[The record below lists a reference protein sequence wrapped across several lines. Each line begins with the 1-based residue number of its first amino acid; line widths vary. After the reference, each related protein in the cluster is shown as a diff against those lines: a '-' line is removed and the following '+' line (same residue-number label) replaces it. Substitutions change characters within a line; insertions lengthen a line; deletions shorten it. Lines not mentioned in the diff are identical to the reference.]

1 MAVSTPRKLGA
12 PTPKTP
18 LVVVTGEKKTG
29 HPLSKIKAI
38 STAQEFQKAESTK
51 AQLAPLAKKSLFD
64 SDEESSGD
72 DLFGSSRSGH

>member
-1 MAVSTPRKLGA
+1 MSTPRILGA

-18 LVVVTGEKKTG
+18 LVVVTGGKKTE
-29 HPLSKIKAI
+29 HPLSKTTGI
-38 STAQEFQKAESTK
+38 SKVQEFQRAESTK